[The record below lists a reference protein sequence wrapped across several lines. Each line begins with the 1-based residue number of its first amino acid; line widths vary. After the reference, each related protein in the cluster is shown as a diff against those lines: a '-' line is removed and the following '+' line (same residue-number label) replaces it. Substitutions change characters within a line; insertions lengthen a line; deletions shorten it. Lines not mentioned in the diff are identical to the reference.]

1 MSNLTDDMQ
10 GVSPLPLSL
19 VAHTVF
25 CPRRAWLEAAGETT
39 DTDQVAAGVLTH
51 QRVDAREES
60 DGQAF
65 RAVDVRHSSLG
76 LIGKC
81 DVLNRR
87 PDGTIKVVEYK
98 ATPIR
103 RRPEVTEAMRV
114 QLALQRMCLEDMGVQ
129 VSEQAVHFVSH
140 HTTVS
145 VSLSDSDFELATS
158 YVQRTRQIC
167 EAPTAPEPLEDDP
180 RCSRC
185 SHVGVCLPGE
195 RRRQHVQRRIM
206 VSDPDSQVVH
216 LATQGSRASIS
227 KGRMIVRAGGD
238 ELATLPLERV
248 QGLVVHGNVD
258 LSGALIREMC
268 WRGLTIVWC
277 SGSGK
282 VWGWSHSAHSANGFQ
297 RVRQHEASAQGRLG
311 LARAFVTAKIA
322 NQATLL
328 RRSTGSVDAVAA
340 LRASQKAAAKAQTIE
355 QLLGVEGNAAATY
368 FSEFPTMLSSD
379 RRPHFEDRWPGRT
392 GRAATDPLNV
402 ALNFAYGILS
412 AEVIRAVTACGLDPH
427 AGFLHSSTR
436 NKPALALDLM
446 EEFRAPIA
454 ESVVVRAINN
464 GELPTAS
471 FSDILGSFRLTER
484 GRKTLIA
491 GFEHRIQTE
500 FRHPVFG
507 YPTTWRRAI
516 EIQARMVLG
525 YIDGSQDRYIGI
537 TTR

>member
-311 LARAFVTAKIA
+311 P
-322 NQATLL
+322 L
-328 RRSTGSVDAVAA
+328 R
-340 LRASQKAAAKAQTIE
+340 
-355 QLLGVEGNAAATY
+355 
-368 FSEFPTMLSSD
+368 
-379 RRPHFEDRWPGRT
+379 
-392 GRAATDPLNV
+392 
-402 ALNFAYGILS
+402 
-412 AEVIRAVTACGLDPH
+412 
-427 AGFLHSSTR
+427 
-436 NKPALALDLM
+436 
-446 EEFRAPIA
+446 
-454 ESVVVRAINN
+454 VRV
-464 GELPTAS
+464 S
-471 FSDILGSFRLTER
+471 
-484 GRKTLIA
+484 
-491 GFEHRIQTE
+491 
-500 FRHPVFG
+500 
-507 YPTTWRRAI
+507 
-516 EIQARMVLG
+516 
-525 YIDGSQDRYIGI
+525 
-537 TTR
+537 